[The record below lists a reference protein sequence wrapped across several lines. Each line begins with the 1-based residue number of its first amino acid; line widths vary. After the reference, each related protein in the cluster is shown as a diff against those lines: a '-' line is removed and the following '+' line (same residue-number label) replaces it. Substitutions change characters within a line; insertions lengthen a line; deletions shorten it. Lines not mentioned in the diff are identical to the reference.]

1 MKIPS
6 PDDEGRYFHNSIC
19 KVYRFSNYN
28 YYDIILC
35 MNPIVVG
42 IRFQDIGKI
51 YHFDSSDFNDIRVGD
66 FVVVDTSRG
75 CQVGEVM
82 QIVADPP
89 PPPEGVWKSI
99 KRIATARDLLLR
111 QLWQKKEMEA
121 VESCRAK
128 IAELNILGVKIVSAE
143 YTFDGKRLF
152 IQYCTEAEGKVDL
165 NKLQQEMKRLYPRTR
180 VGMRQVGP
188 RDVAKTIG
196 GMGAC
201 GMGERCCSKFL
212 TEFNPISIRMAK
224 EQGIS
229 LTPSEI
235 TGICGRLR
243 CCLLYEN
250 DQYCE
255 ARKKL
260 PKRKARITT
269 PQGEGQVVD
278 INPMKHAVSVQ
289 LETGNIIELSLED
302 MEESNEKEA
311 IQEETRQVNSISS
324 DGEKDLKTIE
334 TSQTTNRASARRKRP
349 SRRNRWKK

>member
-1 MKIPS
+1 MKPFI
-6 PDDEGRYFHNSIC
+6 
-19 KVYRFSNYN
+19 
-28 YYDIILC
+28 
-35 MNPIVVG
+35 VG

-51 YHFDSSDFNDIRVGD
+51 YHFDSSDFNDVRVGD

-82 QIVADPP
+82 QIIADPP
-89 PPPEGVWKSI
+89 LPPEGVWKSI

-121 VESCRAK
+121 VENCRAK

-152 IQYCTEAEGKVDL
+152 FQYSTEAEGKVDL
-165 NKLQQEMKRLYPRTR
+165 NRLQQAMKRLYPRTR
-180 VGMRQVGP
+180 VGMRQIGP

-196 GMGAC
+196 GLGAC

-243 CCLLYEN
+243 CCLLYEYE
-250 DQYCE
+250 QYTE

-260 PKRKARITT
+260 PRRKERITT

-278 INPMKHAVSVQ
+278 IYPMKQAVSVQ

-302 MEESNEKEA
+302 MEAPYETESSQA
-311 IQEETRQVNSISS
+311 ETRQAHSTPT
-324 DGEKDLKTIE
+324 DEEKDQ
-334 TSQTTNRASARRKRP
+334 QTTEDKRTMKRAPGRSKRPFRRSRRK
-349 SRRNRWKK
+349 K